1 MKYWIIV
8 NGTQLGP
15 MDLAQLINT
24 PRFGPESPVWREG
37 LADWTTA
44 SRLQETAVLF
54 RRPQPYQQPGQ
65 QAYGM
70 PQPAPYRTYAPGEP
84 MPGERP
90 AMPPTYLVWAILAT
104 LCCCLP
110 GGIVALVYSSRVS
123 PLYNSGDYE
132 GARRASERAGLWV
145 IISFVAGIIWAP
157 FYIIWSL
164 LTA

>member
-1 MKYWIIV
+1 
-8 NGTQLGP
+8 

-24 PRFGPESPVWREG
+24 PGFGPDAPVWREG
-37 LADWTTA
+37 LPDWTTA
-44 SRLQETAVLF
+44 ARLQETAVLF
-54 RRPQPYQQPGQ
+54 RRPDPYQPQGP
-65 QAYGM
+65 ATYGA
-70 PQPAPYRTYAPGEP
+70 PQPAPYQTYAPGGP

-90 AMPPTYLVWAILAT
+90 EMPQTYLVWAIIAT

-157 FYIIWSL
+157 FYILWSL